1 MRSGSWKSRT
11 TALAVVLAVGVGAAA
26 CSSSSSSST
35 TTTSSGGSSSSTGIP
50 SRPIPASAF
59 SDHTGVTSSTVQIG
73 NVSTLSLGL
82 FKGAQVGTQ
91 AYVDYVNST
100 GGVNGRKIVLNGA
113 DDGFTGAGNK
123 QATENALQTD
133 FALVGD
139 FSLEDSF
146 GGVVLA
152 ANPGFPDVSQV
163 LDDATNK
170 LPNVYSPIP
179 LADGWASGPMDYYYK
194 KFTSD
199 ASHAGAF
206 LADSPSASQT
216 WEGEKYVAEK
226 AGFKFVSEQTYA
238 TTQTDFNQQVI
249 AMKNAGVK
257 IIFMD
262 QMPSN
267 YASSVFKALSQQNFH
282 PQVLLGAAT
291 YSNQLIQQ
299 SGGAANVDG
308 AYLSQNLALYLG
320 TDETAVP
327 AVGTFLHW
335 VQQASPGFS
344 PDLFTAYGWLSADL
358 FVQGLK
364 NAGANPSRGS
374 LLQAL
379 SKITSFNG
387 SGFNAPSNPSAKIPP
402 NCYLI
407 ATVTNGQFVRSPDNP
422 PTSSSTNGF
431 RCDGS
436 YIVKPGT

>member
-1 MRSGSWKSRT
+1 LRSASWKSRS
-11 TALAVVLAVGVGAAA
+11 TALGLVLAVALVGAA
-26 CSSSSSSST
+26 CSSTNSSST
-35 TTTSSGGSSSSTGIP
+35 TTTASGSTTSGGGSGSIP
-50 SRPIPASAF
+50 QSAF
-59 SDHTGVTSSTVQIG
+59 SDHTGVTSTSVQVA

-100 GGVNGRKIVLNGA
+100 GGVNGRKIVVNGA

-123 QATENALQTD
+123 QATQNALEND
-133 FALVGD
+133 YAMVGN

-146 GGVVLA
+146 GGAVLA
-152 ANPGFPDVSQV
+152 QNPGFPDVSQV

-179 LADGWASGPMDYYYK
+179 LADGWASGPMTFYYN
-194 KFTSD
+194 KFRSD

-216 WEGEKYVAEK
+216 WAGEKYVAEK
-226 AGFKFVSEQTYA
+226 AGFTFVSEQTYT
-238 TTQTDFNQQVI
+238 TTQTDFTQQVI

-262 QMPSN
+262 QMPAN
-267 YASSVFKALSQQNFH
+267 YASSVLKALAEQNYH

-291 YSNQLIQQ
+291 YSNQLVSD
-299 SGGAANVDG
+299 SGGAANVNG

-320 TDETAVP
+320 ADQAAVP

-335 VQQASPGFS
+335 VQVASPGFN
-344 PDLFTAYGWLSADL
+344 PDLFTAYGWLSANL
-358 FVQGLK
+358 FVQALK
-364 NAGANPSRGS
+364 NAGSDPSRGS

-379 SKITSFNG
+379 SKVTSFNG
-387 SGFNAPSNPSAKIPP
+387 DGFNAPSDPATKTPP

-407 ATVTNGQFVRSPDNP
+407 ATVTNGQFVRSPANP
-422 PTSSSTNGF
+422 PTSGPNGGF

>member
-1 MRSGSWKSRT
+1 M
-11 TALAVVLAVGVGAAA
+11 VVGLGATA
-26 CSSSSSSST
+26 CSSTSTAST
-35 TTTSSGGSSSSTGIP
+35 TTTTGGTSSTTGST
-50 SRPIPASAF
+50 SRSIPASAF
-59 SDHTGVTSSTVQIG
+59 SDHTGVSSSAIQIG

-100 GGVNGRKIVLNGA
+100 GGVNGRKLVLNNA
-113 DDGFTGAGNK
+113 DDSFTGAGNK
-123 QATENALQTD
+123 QATQNALQSD
-133 FALVGD
+133 LALVGN

-146 GGVVLA
+146 GGTVLA
-152 ANPGFPDVSQV
+152 ANPGFPDVSQI
-163 LDDATNK
+163 LDNATNK

-179 LADGWASGPMDYYYK
+179 LADGWASGPMTYYYN
-194 KFTSD
+194 KFKAD

-206 LADSPSASQT
+206 LADSPSAAQT
-216 WEGEKYVAEK
+216 WAGEKYVAEK
-226 AGFKFVSEQTYA
+226 EGFKFVSEQTYA

-249 AMKNAGVK
+249 AMKNAGVR

-262 QMPSN
+262 QMPAN
-267 YASSVFKALSQQNFH
+267 YVSSVFKALAQQNFH

-291 YSNQLIQQ
+291 YSSQLIPQ
-299 SGGAANVDG
+299 SGAANVNG

-320 TDETAVP
+320 TDQTAVP
-327 AVGTFLHW
+327 AVATFLHW
-335 VQQASPGFS
+335 VQVASPGFN
-344 PDLFTAYGWLSADL
+344 PDLFTSYGWLSADL

-364 NAGANPSRGS
+364 NAGSNPSRGS

-379 SKITSFNG
+379 SKVTSFNG
-387 SGFNAPSNPSAKIPP
+387 NGFNAPSDPATKTPP

-422 PTSSSTNGF
+422 PTSGSTGGF

>member
-1 MRSGSWKSRT
+1 LRSASRKRRSI
-11 TALAVVLAVGVGAAA
+11 ALGLVLATGLVAAA
-26 CSSSSSSST
+26 CSSTNSSST
-35 TTTSSGGSSSSTGIP
+35 TTAASGSSTTGGSSTIP
-50 SRPIPASAF
+50 QSAF
-59 SDHTGVTSSTVQIG
+59 SDHTGVTATSVKVA

-91 AYVDYVNST
+91 AYFDYVNST
-100 GGVNGRKIVLNGA
+100 GGVNGRKLSLDNA

-123 QATENALQTD
+123 QGTQNALQND
-133 FALVGD
+133 FALVGN

-146 GGVVLA
+146 GGAVLA
-152 ANPGFPDVSQV
+152 QNPGFPDVSQV
-163 LDDATNK
+163 LDNATNK

-179 LADGWASGPMDYYYK
+179 LADGWASGPMNYYYN
-194 KFTSD
+194 KFKAD

-216 WEGEKYVAEK
+216 WAGEKYVAQK
-226 AGFKFVSEQTYA
+226 AGFTFVSEQTYA

-249 AMKNAGVK
+249 AMRNAGVK

-267 YASSVFKALSQQNFH
+267 YASSVLKALQQQNYH

-291 YSNQLIQQ
+291 YSNQLIPQ
-299 SGGAANVDG
+299 SGGAANVNG

-320 TDETAVP
+320 TDQTAVP
-327 AVGTFLHW
+327 VVGTFLHW
-335 VQQASPGFS
+335 VQSTSPGFS

-364 NAGANPSRGS
+364 NAGSNPSRGS

-379 SKITSFNG
+379 SKVTSFNG
-387 SGFNAPSNPSAKIPP
+387 NGFNAPSDPATKTPP
-402 NCYLI
+402 HCYLI

-422 PTSSSTNGF
+422 PTTGSTNGF

>member
-1 MRSGSWKSRT
+1 MS
-11 TALAVVLAVGVGAAA
+11 ALAMVLAVGLGAAA
-26 CSSSSSSST
+26 CGSTNSSST
-35 TTTSSGGSSSSTGIP
+35 TTTAAGGSTGGSSSIP
-50 SRPIPASAF
+50 QSAF
-59 SDHTGVTSSTVQIG
+59 SDHTGVTTGSIQIG
-73 NVSTLSLGL
+73 NVSTLTAGL

-100 GGVNGRKIVLNGA
+100 GGVNGRKLALHNA
-113 DDGFTGAGNK
+113 DDQFTGAANK
-123 QATENALQTD
+123 QATQSSLQGD
-133 FALVGD
+133 FAMVGN

-146 GGVVLA
+146 GGAVLS

-163 LDDATNK
+163 LDYPTGK

-179 LADGWASGPMDYYYK
+179 LANGWASGPMNYYHA
-194 KFTSD
+194 KFSAD
-199 ASHAGAF
+199 AKYAGAF
-206 LADSPSASQT
+206 LADSPSASAA
-216 WEGEKYVAEK
+216 WAGEKYVAEK
-226 AGFKFVSEQTYA
+226 SGFTFVSEQTYT
-238 TTQTDFNQQVI
+238 TTQTDFNQQVL

-267 YASSVFKALSQQNFH
+267 YTSSVYKALTQQNFH

-291 YSNQLIQQ
+291 YSNTLASQ
-299 SGGAANVDG
+299 SGGASVVDG
-308 AYLSQNLALYLG
+308 SYLSQNLTLYLG
-320 TDETAVP
+320 QDSAVP
-327 AVGTFLHW
+327 AVATFLKW
-335 VQQASPGFS
+335 VQHASPGFQ

-358 FVQGLK
+358 FVQALR
-364 NAGANPSRGS
+364 NAGSNPSRGS

-387 SGFNAPSNPSAKIPP
+387 NGFNAPSNPSAKTPP

-407 ATVTNGQFVRSPDNP
+407 ATIVNGQFVRSSDDP
-422 PTSSSTNGF
+422 PISGTTGGF

>member
-1 MRSGSWKSRT
+1 MRSASWRSRS
-11 TALAVVLAVGVGAAA
+11 TALGLVLAVAVVGAA
-26 CSSSSSSST
+26 CSSTNSSST
-35 TTTSSGGSSSSTGIP
+35 TTTAASTSGSSGSGGSRSIP
-50 SRPIPASAF
+50 QSAF
-59 SDHTGVTSSTVQIG
+59 SDHTGVTSSSVQVA

-82 FKGAQVGTQ
+82 FKGAQVGAQ
-91 AYVDYVNST
+91 AYADYVNST
-100 GGVNGRKIVLNGA
+100 GGVNGRRIVVNSA
-113 DDGFTGAGNK
+113 DDSFTGAGNK
-123 QATENALQTD
+123 QATTNALQSD
-133 FALVGD
+133 FAMVGN

-146 GGVVLA
+146 GGAVLA
-152 ANPGFPDVSQV
+152 QNPGFADVSQI
-163 LDDATNK
+163 LDNATNK

-179 LADGWASGPMDYYYK
+179 LADGWASGPMTYYHN
-194 KFTSD
+194 KFKAD

-206 LADSPSASQT
+206 LADSPSATQT
-216 WEGEKYVAEK
+216 WQGEKYVAER
-226 AGFKFVSEQTYA
+226 AGFTFVSEQTYA

-262 QMPSN
+262 QMPGN
-267 YASSVFKALSQQNFH
+267 YASSVLKALAQQNFH

-291 YSNQLIQQ
+291 YSNQLVSQ

-320 TDETAVP
+320 TDQAAVP
-327 AVGTFLHW
+327 AVATFLHW
-335 VQQASPGFS
+335 VQVASPGFN

-364 NAGANPSRGS
+364 NAGSNPSRGS

-387 SGFNAPSNPSAKIPP
+387 NGFNAPSDPATKTPP

-422 PTSSSTNGF
+422 PTTGSTQGF

>member
-1 MRSGSWKSRT
+1 MI
-11 TALAVVLAVGVGAAA
+11 LAVALVAAA
-26 CSSSSSSST
+26 CSSTSSSST
-35 TTTSSGGSSSSTGIP
+35 TTTAAAGGSTVPG
-50 SRPIPASAF
+50 RPIPQSAF
-59 SDHTGVTSSTVQIG
+59 SDHTGVTSTSVNVA

-91 AYVDYVNST
+91 AYADYVNST
-100 GGVNGRKIVLNGA
+100 GGVNGRKIIVDGA
-113 DDGFTGAGNK
+113 DDGFTGASNK
-123 QATENALQTD
+123 QATQNAIQND

-146 GGVVLA
+146 GGAVLA
-152 ANPGFPDVSQV
+152 QNPGFPDVSQV

-179 LADGWASGPMDYYYK
+179 LADGWASGPMNYYYN
-194 KFTSD
+194 KFKSD
-199 ASHAGAF
+199 ANYAGAF
-206 LADSPSASQT
+206 LADSPSAAQT
-216 WEGEKYVAEK
+216 WAGEKYVAEQ

-238 TTQTDFNQQVI
+238 TTQTDFTQQVI

-267 YASSVFKALSQQNFH
+267 YAGAVLKALQQQNYH

-291 YSNQLIQQ
+291 YSNQLVNQ

-320 TDETAVP
+320 TDQSAVP

-335 VQQASPGFS
+335 VQVASPGFS
-344 PDLFTAYGWLSADL
+344 PDLFTAYGWLSANL

-364 NAGANPSRGS
+364 NAGSNPSRGS

-379 SKITSFNG
+379 SKVTSFNG
-387 SGFNAPSNPSAKIPP
+387 DGFNAPSNPAAKVPP
-402 NCYLI
+402 HCYLI
-407 ATVTNGQFVRSPDNP
+407 ANVVNGQFVRSADNP
-422 PTSSSTNGF
+422 PTTGSTGGF

>member
-1 MRSGSWKSRT
+1 MALVLGV
-11 TALAVVLAVGVGAAA
+11 ALAAAA

-35 TTTSSGGSSSSTGIP
+35 TTTSGSSTTSAGGSSSIP
-50 SRPIPASAF
+50 PSAF
-59 SDHTGVTSSTVQIG
+59 SDRTGVTSTSVTVA

-91 AYVDYVNST
+91 AYIDYVNST
-100 GGVNGRKIVLNGA
+100 GGVNGRKLVLDNA
-113 DDGFTGAGNK
+113 DDGFTGAANK
-123 QATENALQTD
+123 QATQNALQTD
-133 FALVGD
+133 YAMVGN

-146 GGVVLA
+146 GGAVLA
-152 ANPGFPDVSQV
+152 QNPGFPDVSQV
-163 LDDATNK
+163 LDNATNK

-179 LADGWASGPMDYYYK
+179 LADGWASGPMTYYHS
-194 KFTSD
+194 KFTAD

-206 LADSPSASQT
+206 LADSPSAAQT
-216 WEGEKYVAEK
+216 WAGEKYVAEQ
-226 AGFKFVSEQTYA
+226 AGFTFVSEQTYA
-238 TTQTDFNQQVI
+238 TTQTDFTQQVI
-249 AMKNAGVK
+249 AMRNAGVK

-267 YASSVFKALSQQNFH
+267 YASSVLKALAQQNYH

-291 YSNQLIQQ
+291 YSNQLIAQ

-308 AYLSQNLALYLG
+308 AYLQQNLALYLG
-320 TDETAVP
+320 TDESAVP
-327 AVGTFLHW
+327 VVGTFLHW
-335 VQQASPGFS
+335 VQVASPGFS

-358 FVQGLK
+358 FVQALK
-364 NAGANPSRGS
+364 NAGSNPSRGS

-379 SKITSFNG
+379 SKVTSFNG
-387 SGFNAPSNPSAKIPP
+387 DGFNAPSDPATKTPP
-402 NCYLI
+402 HCYLI

-422 PTSSSTNGF
+422 PTTGSTGGF

>member
-1 MRSGSWKSRT
+1 M
-11 TALAVVLAVGVGAAA
+11 VMAVGLGAAA
-26 CSSSSSSST
+26 CSSTNSTST
-35 TTTSSGGSSSSTGIP
+35 TTTAAGGSTNKGTA
-50 SRPIPASAF
+50 SRPIPQSAF
-59 SDHTGVTSSTVQIG
+59 SDHTGVTSTSVQIA

-91 AYVDYVNST
+91 AYVDYINST
-100 GGVNGRKIVLNGA
+100 GGVNGRKLVLNNA
-113 DDGFTGAGNK
+113 DDGFTGASNK
-123 QATENALQTD
+123 QATQNAVQND
-133 FALVGD
+133 FATVGN

-146 GGVVLA
+146 GGAVLA

-163 LDDATNK
+163 LDNATNK

-179 LADGWASGPMDYYYK
+179 LADGWASGPMDYYAN
-194 KFTSD
+194 KFKADKSK
-199 ASHAGAF
+199 AGAF
-206 LADSPSASQT
+206 LANSPSAAQT
-216 WEGEKYVAEK
+216 WAGEKYVAEQD
-226 AGFKFVSEQTYA
+226 GFTFVSEQTYA

-262 QMPSN
+262 QMPGN
-267 YASSVFKALSQQNFH
+267 YAASVFKALAQQNFH

-291 YSNQLIQQ
+291 YSNQLVSQ

-327 AVGTFLHW
+327 AVGTFLQW
-335 VQQASPGFS
+335 VQKTSPGFN

-364 NAGANPSRGS
+364 NAGSNPSRGS

-379 SKITSFNG
+379 SKVTSFNG
-387 SGFNAPSNPSAKIPP
+387 SGFNAPSNPSAKTPP
-402 NCYLI
+402 HCYLI

-422 PTSSSTNGF
+422 PTSGSSGGF

>member
-1 MRSGSWKSRT
+1 MRSASRKRRSV
-11 TALAVVLAVGVGAAA
+11 ALGLVLATGLVAAA
-26 CSSSSSSST
+26 CSSTNSSST
-35 TTTSSGGSSSSTGIP
+35 TTAASGSSTTSGSSSIP
-50 SRPIPASAF
+50 QSAF
-59 SDHTGVTSSTVQIG
+59 SDHTGVSATSIKLA

-91 AYVDYVNST
+91 AYLDYVNST
-100 GGVNGRKIVLNGA
+100 GGVNGRKLTLDNA

-123 QATENALQTD
+123 QATQNALQND
-133 FALVGD
+133 FALVGN

-146 GGVVLA
+146 GGAVLA
-152 ANPGFPDVSQV
+152 QNPGFPDVSQV
-163 LDDATNK
+163 LDNATNK

-179 LADGWASGPMDYYYK
+179 LADGWASGPMNYYYK
-194 KFTSD
+194 KFTAD

-206 LADSPSASQT
+206 LADSPSATQT
-216 WEGEKYVAEK
+216 WQGEKYVAER

-249 AMKNAGVK
+249 AMRNAGVK

-267 YASSVFKALSQQNFH
+267 YASSVLKALQQQNFH

-291 YSNQLIQQ
+291 YSNQLIPQ
-299 SGGAANVDG
+299 SGGAANVNG

-320 TDETAVP
+320 TDQTAVP
-327 AVGTFLHW
+327 VVGTFLHW
-335 VQQASPGFS
+335 VQVASPGFS

-364 NAGANPSRGS
+364 NAGSNPSRGS

-379 SKITSFNG
+379 GKVTSFDGN
-387 SGFNAPSNPSAKIPP
+387 GFNAPSNPSTKTPP
-402 NCYLI
+402 HCYLI
-407 ATVTNGQFVRSPDNP
+407 ATVTNGQFVRSTDDP
-422 PTSSSTNGF
+422 PTTSSTNGF

>member
-1 MRSGSWKSRT
+1 MI
-11 TALAVVLAVGVGAAA
+11 LAVALVAAA
-26 CSSSSSSST
+26 CSSTSSSST
-35 TTTSSGGSSSSTGIP
+35 TTTAAAGGSTVPG
-50 SRPIPASAF
+50 RPIPQSAF
-59 SDHTGVTSSTVQIG
+59 SDHTGVTSTSVNVA

-91 AYVDYVNST
+91 AYADYVNST
-100 GGVNGRKIVLNGA
+100 GGVNGRKIVVDGA
-113 DDGFTGAGNK
+113 DDGFTGASNK
-123 QATENALQTD
+123 QATQNAVQND
-133 FALVGD
+133 FALVGN

-146 GGVVLA
+146 GGAVLA

-179 LADGWASGPMDYYYK
+179 LADGWASGPMNYYYN
-194 KFTSD
+194 KFKSD
-199 ASHAGAF
+199 ANYAGAF

-387 SGFNAPSNPSAKIPP
+387 DGFNAPSNPSTKTPP

-422 PTSSSTNGF
+422 PTSGSSGGF

-436 YIVKPGT
+436 YVVKPGT

>member
-1 MRSGSWKSRT
+1 M
-11 TALAVVLAVGVGAAA
+11 VLAVGLGAAA
-26 CSSSSSSST
+26 CSSTSSSST
-35 TTTSSGGSSSSTGIP
+35 TTAAAGGGSSTTGST

-59 SDHTGVTSSTVQIG
+59 SDHTGVTSSTVQVA

-91 AYVDYVNST
+91 AYLDYVNST
-100 GGVNGRKIVLNGA
+100 GGVNGRKLVLNNA
-113 DDGFTGAGNK
+113 DDAFTGAGNK
-123 QATENALQTD
+123 QATQNAEQND
-133 FALVGD
+133 FALVGN

-152 ANPGFPDVSQV
+152 TNPGFPDVSQV
-163 LDDATNK
+163 LDNATNK

-179 LADGWASGPMDYYYK
+179 LADGWASGPMTYYHN
-194 KFTSD
+194 KFTAE

-206 LADSPSASQT
+206 LADSPSAAQT
-216 WEGEKYVAEK
+216 WAGEKYVAERT
-226 AGFKFVSEQTYA
+226 GFKFVSEQTYA
-238 TTQTDFNQQVI
+238 TTQTDFSQQVI

-267 YASSVFKALSQQNFH
+267 YSSSVLKALAQQNYH

-291 YSNQLIQQ
+291 YSNQLVAQ
-299 SGGAANVDG
+299 SGGAANVNG

-320 TDETAVP
+320 TDQAAVP
-327 AVGTFLHW
+327 AVATFLHW
-335 VQQASPGFS
+335 VQVTSPGFN
-344 PDLFTAYGWLSADL
+344 PDLFTAYGWLSANL

-364 NAGANPSRGS
+364 HAGSNPSRGS
-374 LLQAL
+374 LLQSL

-387 SGFNAPSNPSAKIPP
+387 DGFNAPSNPAAKTPP

-407 ATVTNGQFVRSPDNP
+407 ATVTGGQFVRSPDNP
-422 PTSSSTNGF
+422 PTSSSTGGF

>member
-1 MRSGSWKSRT
+1 MI
-11 TALAVVLAVGVGAAA
+11 LAVGLGAAA
-26 CSSSSSSST
+26 CTSTNSSST
-35 TTTSSGGSSSSTGIP
+35 TTTGAPSTAGTA
-50 SRPIPASAF
+50 SRPIPSSAF
-59 SDHTGVTSSTVQIG
+59 SDHTGVTASSVQVG

-91 AYVDYVNST
+91 AYFNYINST
-100 GGVNGRKIVLNGA
+100 GGVNGRRLVLNNA
-113 DDGFTGAGNK
+113 DDGFTGASNK
-123 QATENALQTD
+123 QATQNAVQND

-146 GGVVLA
+146 GGAVLA
-152 ANPGFPDVSQV
+152 TNPGFPDVSQV
-163 LDDATNK
+163 LDNATNK

-179 LADGWASGPMDYYYK
+179 LADGWASGPMTYYHN
-194 KFTSD
+194 KFTAD

-206 LADSPSASQT
+206 LADSPSAAQT
-216 WEGEKYVAEK
+216 WAGEKYVAER

-238 TTQTDFNQQVI
+238 TTQTDFNQPVI

-267 YASSVFKALSQQNFH
+267 YASSVLKALAQQNFH

-291 YSNQLIQQ
+291 YSNQLVGQ
-299 SGGAANVDG
+299 SGGAGNVNG

-320 TDETAVP
+320 TDQSAVP

-335 VQQASPGFS
+335 VQNASPGFN
-344 PDLFTAYGWLSADL
+344 PDLFTAYGWLSANL

-364 NAGANPSRGS
+364 NAGSNPSRGS
-374 LLQAL
+374 LLQSL
-379 SKITSFNG
+379 SKVTSFNG
-387 SGFNAPSNPSAKIPP
+387 SGFNAPSNPAAKTPP

-422 PTSSSTNGF
+422 PTTGSTGGF